1 MKPKTILA
9 LVAAGAAVA
18 LLMNTKKGRQVTN
31 DLLDCAGDMGG
42 NLNKFS
48 AKAGDQLSD
57 LGDYISRE
65 AVSFGDDARR
75 RILNILSDTMDRV
88 KNTKLS

>member
-31 DLLDCAGDMGG
+31 DLLDCAGDMSG